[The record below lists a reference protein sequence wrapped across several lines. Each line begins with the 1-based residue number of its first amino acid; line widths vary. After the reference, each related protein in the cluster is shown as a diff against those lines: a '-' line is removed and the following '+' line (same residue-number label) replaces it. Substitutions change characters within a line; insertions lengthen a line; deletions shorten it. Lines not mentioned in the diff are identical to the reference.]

1 MAQPNSTTIY
11 YYSPQPAPPSSTPS
25 LTPNTQPLSSKPA
38 VTSDAYCLYTTQG
51 EVICN
56 KKGEKITIAPWG
68 SEKKYN

>member
-1 MAQPNSTTIY
+1 MAQPKSTYIY
-11 YYSPQPAPPSSTPS
+11 YNSPQPAPASSQT

-56 KKGEKITIAPWG
+56 KKGEKITVAPWG
-68 SEKKYN
+68 SEKKNI